1 MYTCP
6 VGCSAENLLAAGGG
20 PVSKGSTKGLPTST
34 VTIRMPKVQ
43 IARIELEAASSG
55 LSRSAY
61 IEARLRYDDLVPCP
75 SLAALARLIAVHEVV
90 VDAKAVDAQQ
100 LEELKLLVLQ
110 LAQAAHREAEAL

>member
-1 MYTCP
+1 M
-6 VGCSAENLLAAGGG
+6 
-20 PVSKGSTKGLPTST
+20 SKGPKGLPTGT
-34 VTIRMPKVQ
+34 VTIRIPKMQ
-43 IARIELEAASSG
+43 IARIELEAAASG

-75 SLAALARLIAVHEVV
+75 SLAALARVIAVHEVV

-110 LAQAAHREAEAL
+110 FAQAAHREAEAL